1 MYETKDMSK
10 EIKIDPFGFREY
22 DARWIYEKDINKL
35 GIENLGKG
43 LGTQIIKHTKK
54 NNPRV
59 IVGHDYRSYSEEI
72 KTFLKKGLISTGCNV
87 EDIGLSLSPTVYFA
101 QFNLNADAVAM
112 VTASHNEN
120 GWTGVKMGIQ
130 KGLTH
135 APEEMKELK
144 EITLNSK
151 FIEGDG
157 NEKKIEN
164 FQKIYIQDLIQKK
177 KIKKKIKAV
186 VACGNGTAG
195 IFAPEIL
202 RGIGCEVVELDC
214 NLDFTFPK
222 YNPNPEDLKM
232 LHAISKA
239 VKENNADIGFGF
251 DGDGDRV
258 GVIDNKGNEIFSDK
272 IGLLIARN
280 LSSKHKGSKFVVDVK
295 STGLYAKDKI
305 LLENNCE
312 TIYWKTGHSH
322 IKRKV
327 HTEKA
332 LAGFEKSGH
341 FFFNQPLG
349 YGYDDGI
356 NSAIQ
361 ICHLLNNKNKKMNE
375 IFNEL
380 PNTYQSPTMAPFCKD
395 DEKYQVVENLIK
407 KIEKIKSDNIKID
420 DQVIIEVLTVNG
432 IRFSFEDGSWG
443 LIRAS
448 SNKPSLVIVTE
459 SPTSN
464 QRKKNIFNFIDNLL
478 QKTGKI
484 GKYDQKI

>member
-1 MYETKDMSK
+1 MSQN
-10 EIKIDPFGFREY
+10 INIDPYGFREY
-22 DARWIYEKDINKL
+22 DARWLYEKDINEE
-35 GIENLGKG
+35 GITNLGKG
-43 LGTQIIKHTKK
+43 LGTQIKVHTKK

-72 KTFLKKGLISTGCNV
+72 KSALKKGLISTGCYV
-87 EDIGLSLSPTVYFA
+87 EDVGLSLSPMVYFA
-101 QFNLNADAVAM
+101 QFNLDADAVAM

-120 GWTGVKMGIQ
+120 GWTGVKMGIK

-144 EITLNSK
+144 DITLNEK
-151 FIEGDG
+151 FSNGEGS
-157 NEKKIEN
+157 EKKIEN
-164 FQKIYIQDLIQKK
+164 FQQVYKDDLIKDNKINKK
-177 KIKKKIKAV
+177 LKAV

-195 IFAPEIL
+195 VFAPDIL
-202 RGIGCEVVELDC
+202 RGIGCEVIELDC
-214 NLDFTFPK
+214 NLDWTFPK
-222 YNPNPEDLKM
+222 YNPNPEDLEM
-232 LHAISKA
+232 LHAIAKA
-239 VKENNADIGFGF
+239 VKDNKADIGFGF

-258 GVIDNKGNEIFSDK
+258 GIIDDQGNEIFSDK

-280 LSSKHKGSKFVVDVK
+280 LSNKHKNSKFIVDVK
-295 STGLYAKDKI
+295 STGLYSKDKI
-305 LLENNCE
+305 LFENNCK

-327 HTEKA
+327 YTEQA

-341 FFFNQPLG
+341 FFFNQPFG

-356 NSAIQ
+356 NSAIHV
-361 ICHLLNNKNKKMNE
+361 CHLLDNQNKKMSE
-375 IFNEL
+375 IINEL
-380 PNTYQSPTMAPFCKD
+380 PTTYQTPTMAPFCKD
-395 DEKYQVVENLIK
+395 EEKYQVVDELVKQVGEIK
-407 KIEKIKSDNIKID
+407 DNKIKID
-420 DQVIIEVLTVNG
+420 DQIITEVLTVNG
-432 IRFSFEDGSWG
+432 VRFSFEDGSWG

-459 SPTSN
+459 SPTSDN
-464 QRKKNIFNFIDNLL
+464 RKMKIFDFIDDLL

>member
-1 MYETKDMSK
+1 MSQS
-10 EIKIDPFGFREY
+10 IKIDPFGFREY
-22 DARWIYEKDINKL
+22 DARWIYEKDINEP
-35 GIENLGKG
+35 GITNLGKG
-43 LGTQIIKHTKK
+43 LGTQIKEHTKK
-54 NNPRV
+54 TNPRV
-59 IVGHDYRSYSEEI
+59 IVGHDYRSYSEKI
-72 KTFLKKGLISTGCNV
+72 KSALKKGLLSTGCFI
-87 EDIGLSLSPTVYFA
+87 EDVGLSLSPMVYFA
-101 QFNLNADAVAM
+101 QFNLDADAVAM

-120 GWTGVKMGIQ
+120 GWTGVKMGIK

-144 EITLNSK
+144 EITLNQNFTK
-151 FIEGDG
+151 GNG
-157 NEKKIEN
+157 NEKQIKDFDKVYKE
-164 FQKIYIQDLIQKK
+164 DLISKNK
-177 KIKKKIKAV
+177 LKKKIKAV

-195 IFAPEIL
+195 IFAPDIL

-214 NLDFTFPK
+214 NLDWNFPK

-232 LHAISKA
+232 LHAIVKS

-258 GVIDNKGNEIFSDK
+258 GVIDNDGNEIFSDK

-280 LSSKHKGSKFVVDVK
+280 LSELHKKSSFIVDVK
-295 STGLYAKDKI
+295 STGLYSNDII
-305 LLENNCE
+305 LKKNECE

-327 HTEKA
+327 YNEKA

-341 FFFNQPLG
+341 FFFNSPLG

-361 ICHLLNNKNKKMNE
+361 ICHLLDKQEKKMSE
-375 IFNEL
+375 IVNDL
-380 PNTYQSPTMAPFCKD
+380 PITYQSPTMAPFCKD
-395 DEKYQVVENLIK
+395 NEKYNVVDDIVK
-407 KIEKIKSDNIKID
+407 KIEQIKKDKIKID
-420 DQVIIEVLTVNG
+420 GKEIKDILTVNG
-432 IRFSFEDGSWG
+432 VRFSFNDGSWG

-459 SPTSN
+459 STQSEKN
-464 QRKKNIFNFIDNLL
+464 KKEIFYFIDTLL

-484 GKYDQKI
+484 GEYDQKI

>member
-1 MYETKDMSK
+1 MSK
-10 EIKIDPFGFREY
+10 LEKLLINPLGFREY
-22 DARWIYEKDINKL
+22 DARWLYQKDINQS
-35 GIENLGKG
+35 GIEQLGKG
-43 LGTQIIKHTKK
+43 LGTQVIKHTKK
-54 NNPRV
+54 KNPRV

-72 KTFLKKGLISTGCNV
+72 KFALKKGLISTGCFV

-101 QFNLNADAVAM
+101 QFNLNADAIAM

-135 APEEMKELK
+135 APEEMNELK
-144 EITLNSK
+144 NIVLNK
-151 FIEGDG
+151 NFVEGKG
-157 NEKKIEN
+157 NEKKIDN
-164 FQKIYIQDLIQKK
+164 FQKVYKDELIKKNKINK
-177 KIKKKIKAV
+177 KIKVV

-195 IFAPEIL
+195 IFAPDIL
-202 RGIGCEVVELDC
+202 KGIGCEVVELDC
-214 NLDFTFPK
+214 KLDWTFPK

-232 LHAISKA
+232 LHSISKA
-239 VKENNADIGFGF
+239 VRENKADIGFGF

-272 IGLLIARN
+272 IGLLIARD
-280 LSSKHKGSKFVVDVK
+280 LSSKYSGSKFIVDVK
-295 STGLYAKDKI
+295 STGLYKKDKI
-305 LLENNCE
+305 LLKNNCK

-327 HTEKA
+327 SSEKA

-356 NSAIQ
+356 NSAIHV
-361 ICHLLNNKNKKMNE
+361 CHLLNNKNKKMNE
-375 IFNEL
+375 IINEL
-380 PNTYQSPTMAPFCKD
+380 PKTYQTPTMAPFCKD
-395 DEKYQVVENLIK
+395 EEKYQVINNLVNQVK
-407 KIEKIKSDNIKID
+407 KIKSNKNKID
-420 DQVIIEVLTVNG
+420 DQVITEVLTVNG

-448 SNKPSLVIVTE
+448 SNKPSLVVVTE
-459 SPTSN
+459 SPTSDI
-464 QRKKNIFNFIDNLL
+464 RKKKIFDFIDDLL
-478 QKTGKI
+478 QKTGKV
-484 GKYDQKI
+484 GEYDQKI

>member
-1 MYETKDMSK
+1 MNQN
-10 EIKIDPFGFREY
+10 INIDPYGFREY
-22 DARWIYEKDINKL
+22 DARWLYEKDINKD
-35 GIENLGKG
+35 GITNLGKG
-43 LGTQIIKHTKK
+43 LGTQIKVHTKK

-72 KTFLKKGLISTGCNV
+72 KSALKKGLISTGCYV
-87 EDIGLSLSPTVYFA
+87 EDVGLSLSPMVYFA

-120 GWTGVKMGIQ
+120 GWTGVKMGIK

-144 EITLNSK
+144 DITLNEK
-151 FIEGDG
+151 FSNGEGS
-157 NEKKIEN
+157 EKKIEN
-164 FQKIYIQDLIQKK
+164 FQQVYKDDLIKDNKINKK
-177 KIKKKIKAV
+177 LKAV

-195 IFAPEIL
+195 VFAPDIL
-202 RGIGCEVVELDC
+202 RGIGCEVIELDC
-214 NLDFTFPK
+214 NLDWTFPK
-222 YNPNPEDLKM
+222 YNPNPEDLEM
-232 LHAISKA
+232 LHAIAKA
-239 VKENNADIGFGF
+239 VKDNKADIGFGF

-258 GVIDNKGNEIFSDK
+258 GVIDDQGNEIFSDK

-280 LSSKHKGSKFVVDVK
+280 LSNKHKNSKFIVDVK
-295 STGLYAKDKI
+295 STGLYSKDKI
-305 LLENNCE
+305 LLENNCK

-327 HTEKA
+327 NTEQA

-341 FFFNQPLG
+341 FFFNQPFG

-356 NSAIQ
+356 NSAIHV
-361 ICHLLNNKNKKMNE
+361 CRLLDNQNKKMSE
-375 IFNEL
+375 IINEL
-380 PNTYQSPTMAPFCKD
+380 PTTYQTPTMAPFCKD
-395 DEKYQVVENLIK
+395 EEKYQVVDELVKQVEEIK
-407 KIEKIKSDNIKID
+407 DNKIKID
-420 DQVIIEVLTVNG
+420 DQIITEVLTVNG
-432 IRFSFEDGSWG
+432 VRFSFEDGSWG

-459 SPTSN
+459 SPTSDN
-464 QRKKNIFNFIDNLL
+464 RKRKIFDFIDDLL

-484 GKYDQKI
+484 GEYDQKI